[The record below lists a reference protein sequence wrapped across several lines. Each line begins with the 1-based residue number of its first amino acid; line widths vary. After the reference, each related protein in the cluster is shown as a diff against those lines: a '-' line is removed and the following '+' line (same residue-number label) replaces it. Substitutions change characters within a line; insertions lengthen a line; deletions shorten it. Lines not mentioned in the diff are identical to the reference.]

1 MPEIPEQHPSLG
13 TTIRTGVKWLR
24 ISRGPSM
31 QPIGKSKKKMGAWR
45 AVVALRSFLLPHW
58 VGIGLALLLLMGEA
72 AMDLLKPWPLK
83 LTFDVILKQ
92 PSLTG
97 KTLYLLVGVSTLV
110 IGTAVFEGLLGYLA
124 AYYLNRAGRTVVF
137 DLRTALFD
145 HIQRVSLQ
153 FHNRRST
160 GDLMTRVTSDVKA
173 LRDALTES
181 VTEILRSALFLLGMG
196 AVLFWLEWRLALVL
210 VGAAPIL

>member
-1 MPEIPEQHPSLG
+1 
-13 TTIRTGVKWLR
+13 
-24 ISRGPSM
+24 
-31 QPIGKSKKKMGAWR
+31 
-45 AVVALRSFLLPHW
+45 
-58 VGIGLALLLLMGEA
+58 
-72 AMDLLKPWPLK
+72 
-83 LTFDVILKQ
+83 
-92 PSLTG
+92 
-97 KTLYLLVGVSTLV
+97 
-110 IGTAVFEGLLGYLA
+110 LGYLA

-210 VGAAPIL
+210 VGAAPILFYALWVYTSRITERSRAERKREGSLATVLHESLGAIRMTRVFNQEEEVKRRFHAESAASLETGLAATMTGERFSWMVDVLG